1 MTCCVVS
8 SLLSDDSGGGG
19 GGGGHAGCPRGR
31 DDHSLA
37 PNGAIVVGRELVIV
51 RILVRI
57 LEVVLRRVGRVVV
70 LIVVVTVGILVPPAP
85 GFTFS
90 VFLSVYPTLV
100 LREGPFSS
108 TWTSPIIRTPPT
120 LSLKNHLTLR
130 LPPHPTLSGPFYLG
144 LKGPRKD
151 LRAIMD

>member
-1 MTCCVVS
+1 M
-8 SLLSDDSGGGG
+8 
-19 GGGGHAGCPRGR
+19 
-31 DDHSLA
+31 A

-51 RILVRI
+51 RILVLRRI
-57 LEVVLRRVGRVVV
+57 LEVVLRRVVGVVV
-70 LIVVVTVGILVPPAP
+70 LIAVVTVGILVPPAP

-108 TWTSPIIRTPPT
+108 TWTSPIVGTPHT
-120 LSLKNHLTLR
+120 LSFKNHLTLR

-144 LKGPRKD
+144 LKGPRKA
-151 LRAIMD
+151 LQALMD